1 MENNREQ
8 WGSTFGFLMAAVG
21 SAVGL
26 GNIWGFPYK
35 CGANGGGAFVLV
47 YLVLV
52 ATVGITCMLGELAI
66 GRKTGLGA
74 VGAYAALGKKYTW
87 IGYMGVASGFI
98 IVGFYSV
105 LGGIVLRYMLGFLIN
120 LFGGTG
126 FGVDG
131 FFGAWIANMP
141 GMLGFYA
148 IFMLINII
156 IVTGGISGGIEKFS
170 SIAMPALF
178 LMMLAIIIYVACQP
192 GAGEGY
198 RYMWIPDFGYLFSN
212 FFTVLKTAAGQMFF
226 SLSLGMGCMITYGSY
241 LSKKE
246 NLNNNSIIIPL
257 SDTCVALMSGM
268 CILPAC
274 AAYGMEYGA
283 GPGLL
288 FNTMQTVFLQGMGG
302 FVGNLMGFMF
312 YLLVLIAAVTS
323 SISLLEVCTAYLID
337 KRVAQGKDPGRKKMT
352 IIMAV
357 IAFIVGLPTALD
369 GLGTNVA
376 GGAWMNNPAVMFN
389 LPVMAATADWLDFY
403 DFIAEGVLMPLGAM
417 IMSILIGWV
426 FGTKMIGEE
435 VEATEGMKFKRA
447 KFLDICFKFVV
458 PVIMAIVLVA
468 QITSFL
474 G

>member
-47 YLVLV
+47 YLILV
-52 ATVGITCMLGELAI
+52 ATVGVTTMIGELAI
-66 GRKTGLGA
+66 GRKTGKGA
-74 VGAYAALGKKYTW
+74 VGAYAALAKKYTW

-105 LGGIVLRYMLGFLIN
+105 LGGIVLRYTLGFLIN

-148 IFMLINII
+148 IFMILNII
-156 IVTGGISGGIEKFS
+156 IVMGGISGGIEKFTTV
-170 SIAMPALF
+170 AMPALF
-178 LMMLAIIIYVACQP
+178 FMLLAIIIYVACQP
-192 GAGEGY
+192 GAAEGY
-198 RYMWIPDFGYLFSN
+198 RYMWVPDFDYLFSN

-241 LSKKE
+241 LAKKE
-246 NLNNNSIIIPL
+246 HLQRNSIIIPI
-257 SDTCVALMSGM
+257 SDTLVALMSGM
-268 CILPAC
+268 CVLPAC

-302 FVGNLMGFMF
+302 TIGNVMGFMF
-312 YLLVLIAAVTS
+312 YALVFIAAITS

-337 KRVAQGKDPGRKKMT
+337 KRIEQGKDPARVKMT
-352 IIMAV
+352 ITMAI

-389 LPVMAATADWLDFY
+389 LPTMAATADWLDFY
-403 DFIAEGVLMPLGAM
+403 DFLAEGVLMPLGAL

-426 FGTKMIGEE
+426 FGPKLISDEA
-435 VEATEGMKFKRA
+435 EATEGVKFKA
-447 KFLDICFKFVV
+447 LKFYDICFKFVI
-458 PVIMAIVLVA
+458 PVVMAIVLFA
-468 QITSFL
+468 QIQSFL